1 MPKTSKI
8 NIFNIMDED
17 ELNEELKNSEYS
29 RREYQRL
36 VAMKAISKGIPHN
49 VVAEIVGVSYETV
62 YRWAKA
68 CSKDGIDGLMP
79 NFNGGRQSKLTVRQK
94 LEFGNMLYL
103 SDDILSM
110 TEARQLLIDE
120 FDEKY
125 TLSQVS
131 NIIDDLGFEY
141 SAPRP
146 EFMEAPE
153 NKEEILLERIEEANI
168 TDEDIIVAWDE
179 STMKPNNKTNK
190 GIRLKSDK
198 KTPKN
203 NKRNS

>member
-36 VAMKAISKGIPHN
+36 VAMKLISIGLPHK
-49 VVAEIVGVSYETV
+49 VIAEILMISYETV

-68 CSKDGIDGLMP
+68 CSEKGIKGLMP
-79 NFNGGRQSKLTVRQK
+79 NFNGGRPSRLTIKQK

-131 NIIDDLGFEY
+131 NIIADLGFEY

-146 EFMEAPE
+146 KFMEAPE

-198 KTPKN
+198 KNAK
-203 NKRNS
+203 K

>member
-1 MPKTSKI
+1 
-8 NIFNIMDED
+8 MDIK
-17 ELNEELKNSEYS
+17 ELDEELKNAEYS

-103 SDDILSM
+103 SDEDLSM
-110 TEARQLLIDE
+110 TEARQLLINE
-120 FDEKY
+120 FKTKY
-125 TLSQVS
+125 SLTQVS
-131 NIIDDLGFEY
+131 KIIKDLGFVY
-141 SAPRP
+141 TSSRP
-146 EFMEAPE
+146 EYMESPE
-153 NKEEILLERIEEANI
+153 NKEEIITERIEKANI
-168 TDEDIIVAWDE
+168 TDEDIIIGADE
-179 STMKPNNKTNK
+179 STIKTKNKTKK
-190 GIRLKSDK
+190 GIKLKSDK
-198 KTPKN
+198 KNVK
-203 NKRNS
+203 K

>member
-1 MPKTSKI
+1 MPKYSKI
-8 NIFNIMDED
+8 NIFNVMDEE
-17 ELNEELKNSEYS
+17 ELNEELKNGEHTI
-29 RREYQRL
+29 REYQRL
-36 VAMKAISKGIPHN
+36 IAMKAISKGLRHN
-49 VVAEIVGVSYETV
+49 FVAEILGVSYETI

-68 CSKDGIDGLMP
+68 CSEKGIKGLMP
-79 NFNGGRQSKLTVRQK
+79 NFNGGRPSRLTIKQK

-131 NIIDDLGFEY
+131 NIIADLGFEY

-179 STMKPNNKTNK
+179 STMKPTNKT
-190 GIRLKSDK
+190 K
-198 KTPKN
+198 KALP
-203 NKRNS
+203 

>member
-1 MPKTSKI
+1 
-8 NIFNIMDED
+8 MDED

-36 VAMKAISKGIPHN
+36 VAMKLISIGLPHK
-49 VVAEIVGVSYETV
+49 VIAEILMISYETV

-68 CSKDGIDGLMP
+68 CSEKGIKGLMP
-79 NFNGGRQSKLTVRQK
+79 NFNGGRPSRLTIKQK

-131 NIIDDLGFEY
+131 NIIADLGFEY

-198 KTPKN
+198 KNAK
-203 NKRNS
+203 K